1 MAALA
6 ALDVLTRFR
15 DALSRLGQNVHETN
29 TFHFFRSVDP
39 PRQHHL
45 FGEGRPETAGYKTVG
60 SHARNRPKMFSGKSE
75 FRAALGDDDVEGEQR
90 FKTATERIALR
101 YTDRNH
107 RQTKAINV
115 PMQDTHARFA
125 VSDECLAIARADPCG
140 EMIEV
145 ATKIEHAGSTRT
157 EQQA

>member
-1 MAALA
+1 MFNLSSKDIRALFQP
-6 ALDVLTRFR
+6 LLVL
-15 DALSRLGQNVHETN
+15 AVVIVVSI
-29 TFHFFRSVDP
+29 
-39 PRQHHL
+39 
-45 FGEGRPETAGYKTVG
+45 
-60 SHARNRPKMFSGKSE
+60 
-75 FRAALGDDDVEGEQR
+75 
-90 FKTATERIALR
+90 IALR